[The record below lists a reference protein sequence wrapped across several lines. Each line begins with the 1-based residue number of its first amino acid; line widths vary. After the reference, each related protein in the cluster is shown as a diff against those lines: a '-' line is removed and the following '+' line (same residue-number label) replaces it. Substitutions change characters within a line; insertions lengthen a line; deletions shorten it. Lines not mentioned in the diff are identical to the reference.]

1 MSSAPGGPVT
11 SATPSDQWLRRVS
24 LIVSD
29 ASGNG
34 LDLSQLRIKFS
45 VQQADLSSFRPRTAV
60 ITVYNLAESTI
71 KNVLQEFT
79 QVTLQAGYQPPGK
92 FGIIFQGTIKQF
104 EHGHETVTESYLT
117 IFAADGD
124 LARFA
129 VTNTTL
135 APGYTAQDELNA
147 HQKAMEAYGATMGY
161 NGTGVAGGT
170 GGLNPQMPR
179 GKILFGQ
186 STYAVDQLG
195 KTNNF
200 TWVIVNGKVQV
211 VPLTGYLPGEAV
223 VLNAQSGLIGW
234 PRNTLGGILATC
246 LLNPAIRLQGLV
258 QINNAAINT
267 TQPAQGAGLP
277 GAPGFPNTVVGF
289 PGYTDKN
296 FYASVAQDGFY
307 RVLVLE
313 YEGDTRGGEAS
324 PWFCHLTLLAADL
337 SAPVG
342 QQVPISNAIA
352 PGTPT

>member
-1 MSSAPGGPVT
+1 MSSAPAGPIA
-11 SATPSDQWLRRVS
+11 ATANSDQWLRRVS

-45 VQQADLSSFRPRTAV
+45 VQQADLSSFRPGTAV

-104 EHGHETVTESYLT
+104 EHGHETVTKSYLT

-200 TWVIVNGKVQV
+200 TWVIVNGKVQI
-211 VPLTGYLPGEAV
+211 VPFTGYLPGETV
-223 VLNAQSGLIGW
+223 VLNAKTGLQW
-234 PRNTLGGILATC
+234 PRNTLGGLELTC
-246 LLNPAIRLQGLV
+246 LLNPAIRLQGLI
-258 QINNAAINT
+258 QIDNASINT

-277 GAPGFPNTVVGF
+277 GAPGFPTPWSDFPVTPTRISTRVSRRTVF
-289 PGYTDKN
+289 TT
-296 FYASVAQDGFY
+296 SWCWS
-307 RVLVLE
+307 
-313 YEGDTRGGEAS
+313 TRA
-324 PWFCHLTLLAADL
+324 TLAAGRHL
-337 SAPVG
+337 RGIATSRCWR
-342 QQVPISNAIA
+342 PISRRRWPTGANFERNS